1 MSNTETKRDKFV
13 RIAEART
20 NKIISMVQLLGN
32 CANPASYE
40 YTEKDVSD
48 IFGAIEKELKVAKM
62 KFSFTDEKTTK
73 FKLDR

>member
-1 MSNTETKRDKFV
+1 MNKESKRNKFI

-20 NKIISMVQLLGN
+20 NKIISMIQLLGN

-48 IFGAIEKELKVAKM
+48 IFNTICWQLLATSQIEPVIWLI
-62 KFSFTDEKTTK
+62 D
-73 FKLDR
+73 